1 MTDHE
6 DRVTS
11 LTLAEVRARYPAP
24 HVLYTLAYRAASL
37 AEHPAVH
44 DVLLRQR
51 PDSARFPIVAL
62 NVILKVNAAPIDEV
76 LGRYGRAIAEET
88 GLQYEGVLPRIYPD
102 LPHDHIPAPDEP
114 GAMSTII
121 WLEPKRGT
129 AGHVPEAPR
138 HDARRYG

>member
-44 DVLLRQR
+44 DVLLMRR
-51 PDSARFPIVAL
+51 PESSRFPIVAL

-76 LGRYGRAIAEET
+76 LSRYGHAIGEET

-102 LPHDHIPAPDEP
+102 LPRDHIPAPDEP

-121 WLEPKRGT
+121 WLETGRRT
-129 AGHVPEAPR
+129 TGHEPETPR
-138 HDARRYG
+138 HDLRRYG